1 MATVS
6 GQATTFNL
14 PNFVGE
20 LFGLSPLDTP
30 FLSTI
35 GGLTGGRSVNT
46 KRFATQTYDLP
57 AVAIPA
63 HLEGQAAPTAAEV
76 DRQQFYN
83 IVQIFHEA
91 LDISYTKQ
99 AATDEVSG
107 VSILGDQPVTDELSF
122 QTLRKLEKLARDIDN
137 AFINGTYAEPVDNAT
152 ARKTRGLL
160 AAITTNVTAVGGALT
175 KSAVDTLLKNMYDNG
190 SPLNSD
196 NTMIFVNSAQK
207 LKLSGLYG
215 IAPESR
221 NVG

>member
-175 KSAVDTLLKNMYDNG
+175 KVAVDTLLKNMYDAG
-190 SPLNSD
+190 SPLGA
-196 NTMIFVNSAQK
+196 NTVMLVNSAQK

-215 IAPESR
+215 IAP
-221 NVG
+221 